1 MVMMA
6 AFVGCL
12 VMMLAGCTAD
22 NKLKLAA
29 EAANK
34 KCPVSMGA
42 VGDVESITYEDGEVV
57 YTLAINEQLSNM
69 QAMKENPEDMKQ
81 MVLTNFANPEGNQKT
96 MLDLIIDANA
106 SLRFVYKGKESGETI
121 EMALTADEVKAAAD
135 NTSLTAEDKL
145 NAEVNATNMQ
155 LPMSIDDA
163 TVLEK
168 MVVEGNSVV
177 YLYKID
183 ESILN
188 IDDMKINADDAKQ
201 NVKTSL
207 VNGGPAVHA
216 FLKKVL
222 DTNRDLRY
230 RYIGSESGNSTEF
243 VFTPDEL
250 QDMLK

>member
-1 MVMMA
+1 MK
-6 AFVGCL
+6 FVTVNL
-12 VMMLAGCTAD
+12 W
-22 NKLKLAA
+22 
-29 EAANK
+29 
-34 KCPVSMGA
+34 
-42 VGDVESITYEDGEVV
+42 
-57 YTLAINEQLSNM
+57 
-69 QAMKENPEDMKQ
+69 PEF
-81 MVLTNFANPEGNQKT
+81 L
-96 MLDLIIDANA
+96 L
-106 SLRFVYKGKESGETI
+106 
-121 EMALTADEVKAAAD
+121 ADEVKAAAD

-168 MVVEGNSVV
+168 MVVEGHSVV

-243 VFTPDEL
+243 IFTPDEL